1 MRYVRGLPQLGEGV
15 GIALGVG
22 SAVGLGEDV
31 GEAVGVASTVGLGD
45 AVGDA
50 GGRANAG
57 AGGGAARV
65 TGDDGA
71 DAGPRQ
77 SSCVGMTT

>member
-15 GIALGVG
+15 GIALGVV
-22 SAVGLGEDV
+22 SAAGLGR
-31 GEAVGVASTVGLGD
+31 GVAEAFGVGSTVGLGD
-45 AVGDA
+45 GVGNAD
-50 GGRANAG
+50 GIANAG

-77 SSCVGMTT
+77 SSCVGITT